1 MDGCFWM
8 VEISV
13 FLNTIHILLST
24 KFIPLCKLFFMELR
38 FDIVEIL
45 KVTMVLFAVI
55 DVIGSIPII
64 ISLKQKTGEI
74 NASKASLVSL
84 GIMIVF
90 LFIGNTILEII
101 GISIGDF
108 AIAGSILLFIVAF
121 EMILGIQISKDPM
134 PGTASV
140 IPLAFPLIAGTG
152 TLTTLLSLRAEYNI
166 LSIITAILIN
176 VIIVFFV
183 LRNLYRLEKFLG
195 AGGIAILKKVF
206 GIILLAMAIKLFRK
220 YTGL

>member
-1 MDGCFWM
+1 MD
-8 VEISV
+8 
-13 FLNTIHILLST
+13 L
-24 KFIPLCKLFFMELR
+24 K
-38 FDIVEIL
+38 FDIIEIL

-64 ISLKQKTGEI
+64 ISLKQKTGSI
-74 NASKASLVSL
+74 NAQKVSVVSM

-90 LFIGNTILEII
+90 LFVGQTILDII

-108 AIAGSILLFIVAF
+108 AIAGSILIFIVAF
-121 EMILGIQISKDPM
+121 EMILGVQISKDTM
-134 PGTASV
+134 PATAAV

-152 TLTTLLSLRAEYNI
+152 TLTTLLSIRAEYNI
-166 LSIITAILIN
+166 VSIMIAIILNI
-176 VIIVFFV
+176 IIVYIV
-183 LRNLYRLEKFLG
+183 LRNLDRLEKLLG

-206 GIILLAMAIKLFRK
+206 GIILLALAIKLFRK

>member
-1 MDGCFWM
+1 MD
-8 VEISV
+8 
-13 FLNTIHILLST
+13 L
-24 KFIPLCKLFFMELR
+24 K
-38 FDIVEIL
+38 FDIIEIL

-64 ISLKQKTGEI
+64 ISLKQKTGAI
-74 NASKASLVSL
+74 NAQKVSVVSM

-90 LFIGNTILEII
+90 LFVGQTILDII

-108 AIAGSILLFIVAF
+108 AIAGSILIFIVAF
-121 EMILGIQISKDPM
+121 EMILGVQISKDTM
-134 PGTASV
+134 PATAAV

-152 TLTTLLSLRAEYNI
+152 TLTTLLSIRAEYNI
-166 LSIITAILIN
+166 VSIMIAIILNIF
-176 VIIVFFV
+176 IVYIV
-183 LRNLYRLEKFLG
+183 LRNLDRVEKFLG

-206 GIILLAMAIKLFRK
+206 GIILLALAIKLFRK

>member
-1 MDGCFWM
+1 MD
-8 VEISV
+8 EINV
-13 FLNTIHILLST
+13 FLNTVNTLLST
-24 KFIPLCKLFFMELR
+24 NLYLCVKFVFMDLR
-38 FDIVEIL
+38 FDLIEIL

-64 ISLKQKTGEI
+64 IGLKQKTGDI

-90 LFIGNTILEII
+90 LFVGNSILNII

-121 EMILGIQISKDPM
+121 EMILGVQISKDTM

-140 IPLAFPLIAGTG
+140 VPLAFPLIAGTG

-166 LSIITAILIN
+166 VSIISAILIN
-176 VIIVFFV
+176 VVIVFFV
-183 LRNLYRLEKFLG
+183 LKNLYRLEKFLG